1 MLIKKR
7 NDIAY
12 SFPSRIGKNRK
23 LSQRIIL
30 GSSSKDL
37 PSIYLRF
44 TFNLPSIYLEFTFKS
59 IIFGLLLNKIYLHFT
74 FNLPSIYIQFTF
86 ILPSLTFS
94 LPSTLPST
102 YLQFTFN
109 LPSNFGWNI
118 FAWNPKYFCV
128 VKISKAKKANVNKR

>member
-1 MLIKKR
+1 MDTCLLFYASKNWKHPR
-7 NDIAY
+7 VE
-12 SFPSRIGKNRK
+12 RI
-23 LSQRIIL
+23 

-102 YLQFTFN
+102 YLQFTFK
-109 LPSNFGWNI
+109 FWV
-118 FAWNPKYFCV
+118 KYFCLKP
-128 VKISKAKKANVNKR
+128 KIFLCCENFKGKESQCE